1 MPVINVDL
9 GHSTG
14 GYVCQSARVSAI
26 DYHRIIGQGRARRHS
41 AGSRSDPATFDFVR
55 QLCWPRYYRGVPTC
69 SMLDSMSTLL
79 LDKRTSER
87 TEARRGASGPR
98 LAGQIERRY
107 FSVCIAHRKGGVG
120 KTTTAWYVGRE
131 LARAGKN
138 VILRDLDPQR
148 GLSDIVRDLGGEHGI
163 FSRRLALVVDEQP
176 LPFHPD
182 VELIDTPPALDESLP
197 GLNRADAVIV
207 PAVPEHQAVRAL
219 ERMLQVLEDSRR
231 DHPFLMPMGILPV
244 RVRRRWQLH
253 QEFLASIDV
262 LAAEFGYP
270 VLPAIPE
277 SQDVLRYSLRGRYWR
292 PVAERI
298 MTAISKHERAT
309 VGR

>member
-1 MPVINVDL
+1 
-9 GHSTG
+9 
-14 GYVCQSARVSAI
+14 
-26 DYHRIIGQGRARRHS
+26 
-41 AGSRSDPATFDFVR
+41 
-55 QLCWPRYYRGVPTC
+55 
-69 SMLDSMSTLL
+69 MSTLL
-79 LDKRTSER
+79 LDKGTA
-87 TEARRGASGPR
+87 ARSDTHRGASRPR
-98 LAGQIERRY
+98 LARQIDRRY

-120 KTTTAWYVGRE
+120 KTTTAWYLSRE

-148 GLSDIVRDLGGEHGI
+148 GLSDIVRDLGGQNGI
-163 FSRRLALVVDEQP
+163 FSRRLALVADEQP
-176 LPFHPD
+176 LPFSPD

-253 QEFLASIDV
+253 QEFLASIDL

-277 SQDVLRYSLRGRYWR
+277 SQDVLRYSLRGRYWK
-292 PVAERI
+292 PLAERI
-298 MTAISKHERAT
+298 LVAMTSHERAT